1 MVLRLHLALFS
12 FLLLSLITKPVVASS
27 KSFSVGDT
35 VFVGIPSTNIRD
47 DAFIIGQVTRVTEE
61 GDYQIKVEDYVEGH
75 DYGAFCT
82 PVAVSTSSEYGDG
95 WEVWKD
101 TRSLRQQNLEYIVSA
116 KHVMAHRSGQYYY
129 IERNNT
135 WVVYGRW
142 LSDAPILAPERI
154 QRAINGLEP
163 IGLSGMKPSLELVID
178 HRLAFYEQ
186 GWGRP
191 YWPYETVEP
200 INNLL
205 DKVLETLKNEPALA
219 DLWRAKQRDQAK
231 LLADVRTF
239 FLVSTLDKIVKDSYN
254 QLYENLEKADEKQVA
269 ALRAKLKTL
278 GYEKRN

>member
-1 MVLRLHLALFS
+1 M
-12 FLLLSLITKPVVASS
+12 
-27 KSFSVGDT
+27 
-35 VFVGIPSTNIRD
+35 
-47 DAFIIGQVTRVTEE
+47 
-61 GDYQIKVEDYVEGH
+61 
-75 DYGAFCT
+75 
-82 PVAVSTSSEYGDG
+82 
-95 WEVWKD
+95 
-101 TRSLRQQNLEYIVSA
+101 
-116 KHVMAHRSGQYYY
+116 
-129 IERNNT
+129 
-135 WVVYGRW
+135 
-142 LSDAPILAPERI
+142 
-154 QRAINGLEP
+154 
-163 IGLSGMKPSLELVID
+163 
-178 HRLAFYEQ
+178 
-186 GWGRP
+186 GRP